1 MSRWSRRDDRGAVAI
16 IFAISALM
24 IFGVAALGVDLGN
37 AMNRKKLTQN
47 NADLAALAGAASL
60 PAADSASQ
68 TTVRQQ
74 VATWLNKNDVLSDGI
89 NSCRSDSSVTT
100 VTATDLGDGNVAN
113 GEVTFPSSDEVRVV
127 SPPAK
132 VTFGLANAIGF
143 SDTCVQSVATAAIK
157 SGGLGMAPYYAAS
170 PCDSGPNVLK
180 SDAGGPSIPFN
191 VPPLSH
197 DAETNT
203 SVLSGTPNPSQ
214 ITPVAAVGDP
224 AHLFIT
230 FSGTNLG
237 VADIDSVGFFNSD
250 RSEPI
255 ISTSFSNQTTG
266 SISVELPNAVESR
279 GDVWW
284 IRVHHKVV
292 TTAPI
297 PASSDK
303 WSARDQA
310 LPLIIGDATL
320 SCDPNSS
327 SGNFGSIQIP
337 HGFNNDKDDLV
348 ANIQDGLLSPISLDS
363 FPGTLPA
370 DNDCKT
376 MGPPSVFSA
385 DPSPHNPA
393 TNCVD
398 SLTGLGAGDAY
409 DGYLSNPHGR
419 LLQDSSSLCRG
430 LPQSRSARL
439 MLSTGESINNDT
451 LSCFLVNDTLHLS
464 DLISVP
470 TGATPKLDQ
479 SIWKSPR
486 FMQVPI
492 LQHDPNGHKWMPIV
506 RFVPAFITDEVTGSS
521 RSAPLFSGAT
531 ENGFVMQN
539 PHKLRAMRVFFF
551 DPDAMPP
558 PPDGGALNNYTGSG
572 PKIPVLTN

>member
-1 MSRWSRRDDRGAVAI
+1 M
-16 IFAISALM
+16 
-24 IFGVAALGVDLGN
+24 
-37 AMNRKKLTQN
+37 
-47 NADLAALAGAASL
+47 
-60 PAADSASQ
+60 
-68 TTVRQQ
+68 
-74 VATWLNKNDVLSDGI
+74 
-89 NSCRSDSSVTT
+89 
-100 VTATDLGDGNVAN
+100 
-113 GEVTFPSSDEVRVV
+113 
-127 SPPAK
+127 
-132 VTFGLANAIGF
+132 ANALGF
-143 SDTCVQSVATAAIK
+143 SDTCVQSIATAAIK

-180 SDAGGPSIPFN
+180 SDAGGPSIPFS

-214 ITPVAAVGDP
+214 VTPVANAGDP
-224 AHLFIT
+224 PHLYIT

-237 VADIDSVGFFNSD
+237 TADIDSVGFFNSD
-250 RSEPI
+250 RSEPVI
-255 ISTSFSNQTTG
+255 VTSTNFSNQTTG
-266 SISVELPNAVESR
+266 SISVQLPNAVESR

-303 WSARDQA
+303 WSARSQA

-320 SCDPNSS
+320 SCDPESA

-337 HGFNNDKDDLV
+337 HGFNQDKDDLV
-348 ANIQDGLLSPISLDS
+348 ANIQDGLLAPISLAP

-370 DNDCKT
+370 DNDCRT
-376 MGPPSVFSA
+376 MGSPSVISA
-385 DPSPHNPA
+385 DPNPHNPN

-409 DGYLSNPHGR
+409 DGYLANPRGR
-419 LLQDSSSLCRG
+419 LLQDSSSRCTG
-430 LPQSRSARL
+430 SPQSRSARL
-439 MLSTGESINNDT
+439 ALSTGESINNDT
-451 LSCFLVNDTLHLS
+451 LSCYLVNDSLHLS
-464 DLISVP
+464 DLISVA

-479 SIWKSPR
+479 SIWNSPR

-492 LQHDPNGHKWMPIV
+492 LQHDPNGHKWMPIL

-521 RSAPLFSGAT
+521 RSAPLFSGDT

-551 DPDAMPP
+551 DADAMPP
-558 PPDGGALNNYTGSG
+558 PPDGSPLTDYNGGA
-572 PKIPVLTN
+572 KIPVLIN